1 MNPKL
6 LAIIFAFLA
15 ACGSSGSVTP
25 TTQPSDGSDKKLE
38 SITCTFSFVARAG
51 GPGRE
56 ETLAVDAGQDSQ
68 EDRDSVRFGQMRAR
82 ISYFDDGFESP
93 AFNVVVRSPGHKEDI
108 TARLYQLERMSDE
121 PSAPAKRPDNEF
133 VGGHG
138 FTGLGYVFDPD
149 SKAELQYWCEA
160 S

>member
-1 MNPKL
+1 M
-6 LAIIFAFLA
+6 
-15 ACGSSGSVTP
+15 
-25 TTQPSDGSDKKLE
+25 
-38 SITCTFSFVARAG
+38 
-51 GPGRE
+51 
-56 ETLAVDAGQDSQ
+56 
-68 EDRDSVRFGQMRAR
+68 RFGQMRAR

-121 PSAPAKRPDNEF
+121 PSAPAKRPESEF

>member
-1 MNPKL
+1 VNPKG
-6 LAIIFAFLA
+6 LAVIFAILG

-25 TTQPSDGSDKKLE
+25 TAQPSDGSAEKLE
-38 SITCTFSFVARAG
+38 SISCTFSYVPRAG
-51 GPGRE
+51 REGRQ
-56 ETLAVDAGQDSQ
+56 ETLSVETEQGSQGQA
-68 EDRDSVRFGQMRAR
+68 VRFGQMVAR

-108 TARLYQLERMSDE
+108 TARLYQLERTSDE
-121 PSAPAKRPDNEF
+121 PSAPAKRPENEF